1 MTLELTCKEGADST
15 KIISIGS
22 LCSSQSPQPCRCVP
36 ASRQNKSSNKKVKG
50 KQQTFSAYQGF
61 CSRVCPTSHKLQVEG
76 CRSPETPGRSPAF
89 AFRLQRGCVTQCR
102 QKLESLKNKK
112 LAIRNLVLKKN
123 SRNSPGVPV
132 SETPCSQCRGSGSIC
147 SQGTRSHMPQLKNTC
162 AATATQHSQ
171 KKKNLQKP
179 HVWGLGCLT
188 PGQDR
193 LYTKNKPI
201 LN

>member
-1 MTLELTCKEGADST
+1 MVKALEFQPRHQSLQWADCSDARSMWDMPLQLFFSSRSSGYVGHLYALAPDPLGHISARWQARIRGVTLELTCKEGADST

-50 KQQTFSAYQGF
+50 KQRTFSAYQGF

-76 CRSPETPGRSPAF
+76 CRSPETPGPSPAF

-112 LAIRNLVLKKN
+112 LAIRNLVLKKK
-123 SRNSPGVPV
+123 
-132 SETPCSQCRGSGSIC
+132 
-147 SQGTRSHMPQLKNTC
+147 L
-162 AATATQHSQ
+162 
-171 KKKNLQKP
+171 
-179 HVWGLGCLT
+179 
-188 PGQDR
+188 
-193 LYTKNKPI
+193 
-201 LN
+201 